1 MAGGDVHPAGTP
13 NPLPCLCA
21 PPMPRE
27 AYWVFGSWVQPTGW
41 VLVTVGVLVSVAA
54 AALIVHRH
62 HRGVPVAA
70 SAAVVIV
77 AVYPAVVALAVAP
90 ALWMLQLTATTSAGL
105 VLAVVL
111 GVPAVVVAMR
121 RRGDE
126 SPGRP
131 GPALTPAAA
140 DPVSRKVP

>member
-1 MAGGDVHPAGTP
+1 MAGGGVHPLGTP
-13 NPLPCLCA
+13 HLPCVCT

-41 VLVTVGVLVSVAA
+41 VVVAVGVLVSVAA

-62 HRGVPVAA
+62 RRGVPVAA
-70 SAAVVIV
+70 SAAVMFA
-77 AVYPAVVALAVAP
+77 AVYPAAFALAVAP
-90 ALWMLQLTATTSAGL
+90 ALWVVQLSTTTSASL

-121 RRGDE
+121 RRGGE
-126 SPGRP
+126 PPGRP
-131 GPALTPAAA
+131 GPALPPTAA
-140 DPVSRKVP
+140 SRKVL